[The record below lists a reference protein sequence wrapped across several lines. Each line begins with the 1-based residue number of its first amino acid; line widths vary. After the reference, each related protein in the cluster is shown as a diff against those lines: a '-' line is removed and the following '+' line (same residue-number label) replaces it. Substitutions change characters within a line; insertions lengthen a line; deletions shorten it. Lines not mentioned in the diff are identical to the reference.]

1 VLRSIKKGAIPP
13 SKYTFRAC
21 TKTLPLPV
29 NMIKHLLS
37 LYKVGPT
44 NIDRMSQEFRSHLF
58 DIWFA
63 LVYNLED
70 HVTALTWLLKHL
82 HFALL

>member
-1 VLRSIKKGAIPP
+1 
-13 SKYTFRAC
+13 
-21 TKTLPLPV
+21 
-29 NMIKHLLS
+29 MIKHLLR

-44 NIDRMSQEFRSHLF
+44 NIDRMSQEFRGHLF

-63 LVYNLED
+63 LVHNLED
-70 HVTALTWLLKHL
+70 HVIVLTWLLKHL

>member
-1 VLRSIKKGAIPP
+1 MDKDNYL
-13 SKYTFRAC
+13 YFC
-21 TKTLPLPV
+21 TICKRNIPV

-37 LYKVGPT
+37 LYKMGPT

-63 LVYNLED
+63 LVHNLED
-70 HVTALTWLLKHL
+70 HVTALT
-82 HFALL
+82 